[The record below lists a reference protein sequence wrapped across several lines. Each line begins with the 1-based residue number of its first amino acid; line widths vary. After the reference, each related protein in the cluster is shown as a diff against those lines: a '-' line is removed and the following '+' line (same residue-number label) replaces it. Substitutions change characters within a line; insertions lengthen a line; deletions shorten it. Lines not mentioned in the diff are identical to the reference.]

1 MSPEHSLEY
10 SAQVVVYDDHH
21 DLRKMLAMV
30 LETAGFS
37 VAEAATEL
45 ELHRDLARR
54 RPDAVIID
62 LQRYEADG
70 LKALLR
76 MRERTSLRDVP
87 ILFLAGSDA
96 EDFRRE
102 AIDAGADWFGLRPV
116 GMLDLQNR
124 VEQLIRDGRAAPA
137 DSTPRPAPLQLTG

>member
-1 MSPEHSLEY
+1 MSFEHSLEY
-10 SAQVVVYDDHH
+10 SGQVIVFDDHH
-21 DLRKMLAMV
+21 DLREMLALA

-37 VAEAATEL
+37 VAEAATQL
-45 ELHRDLARR
+45 ELHRHLAHG
-54 RPDAVIID
+54 RPNAVILD

-70 LKALLR
+70 LKTLLR
-76 MRERTSLRDVP
+76 MRARKSLRDVP

-102 AIDAGADWFGLRPV
+102 AIAAGADWFGLRPV

-124 VEQLIRDGRAAPA
+124 VAQLIRDGRAAPA
-137 DSTPRPAPLQLTG
+137 DSTPPARLQLTG